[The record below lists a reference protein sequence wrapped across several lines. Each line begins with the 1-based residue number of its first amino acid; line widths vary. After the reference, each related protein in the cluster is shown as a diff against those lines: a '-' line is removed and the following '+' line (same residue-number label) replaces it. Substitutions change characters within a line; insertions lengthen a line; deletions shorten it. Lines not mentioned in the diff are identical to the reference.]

1 MNTFTTSLPENPVLK
16 PPITISQQI
25 ELLESRGMLIDDHS
39 LAAAYFQENHY
50 YHLNIYFHKFM
61 QPNCD
66 YFLPGTSFSDIINAN
81 TNDSWLRR
89 ELTLLLEPLEIKLRS
104 CLAYY
109 LAIKY
114 GSDVFY
120 DRSVF
125 NTKNY
130 FERLFK
136 SISNDLQKRRNDP
149 VVLHHKN
156 KYAGKFPIWVIVEF
170 FSFNQTSKLFS
181 SMKTSDQKHIASS
194 YFKGL
199 NEDFLGNWFHALSVL
214 RNICAHFGYLYK
226 RKHNPR
232 PRMMPDFKWDKD
244 KNDELFSFVLILH
257 RLSENTIREKFINNL
272 SKSTSQ
278 NPTFSLENYGFPAD
292 WQDFLTK

>member
-16 PPITISQQI
+16 PPITITQQL
-25 ELLESRGMLIDDHS
+25 ELLQSRGMLIDDHP
-39 LAAAYFQENHY
+39 LAAAYLQENHY

-66 YFLPGTSFSDIINAN
+66 IFIPGTNFIDIINAN
-81 TNDSWLRR
+81 TNDSWLRK
-89 ELTLLLEPLEIKLRS
+89 ELSLLLELLEIKLRS
-104 CLAYY
+104 YLAYY
-109 LAIKY
+109 LAIEY

-130 FERLFK
+130 YERLFK

-149 VVLHHKN
+149 VVLHHKK

-181 SMKTSDQKHIASS
+181 SLKTTDQKNIAFS
-194 YFKGL
+194 YFNGL

-232 PRMMPDFKWDKD
+232 PRLMPDFKWDKD
-244 KNDELFSFVLILH
+244 KNDELFSYVLILH
-257 RLSENTIREKFINNL
+257 RISENTIREKFINNL
-272 SKSTSQ
+272 SKRTSQ
-278 NPTFSLENYGFPAD
+278 NPSFSLDNYGFPTD